1 MANEKAAAI
10 AADRHLDTQMSKLSA
25 AQFMEAMHA
34 NQLVP
39 HIKFWPEKKKYELE
53 LEPVID
59 KLRLRDFIEIINR
72 IRGEK
77 KKVEYEVPDW
87 WKWRVNPDP
96 TQAEIGQRLDDVV
109 QKLDQIAN
117 QLGRR

>member
-10 AADRHLDTQMSKLSA
+10 AADKLLDTPLSKLTA
-25 AQFMEAMHA
+25 AQFVEALTAH
-34 NQLVP
+34 QLAP

-53 LEPVID
+53 VEPIVD

-72 IRGEK
+72 VRVEK
-77 KKVEYEVPDW
+77 KKVEYEIPDW

-96 TQAEIGQRLDDVV
+96 TQFEATQRLDEVV
-109 QKLDQIAN
+109 QKLDLIAN
-117 QLGRR
+117 QLGQR

>member
-1 MANEKAAAI
+1 MANDKAAAI
-10 AADRHLDTQMSKLSA
+10 AADKYMDTPLSKISA
-25 AQFMEAMHA
+25 AQFMDALNA

-39 HIKFWPEKKKYELE
+39 HVKFWPEKKKYELE
-53 LEPVID
+53 VEPVFD

-77 KKVEYEVPDW
+77 KKVEYEIPDW

-96 TQAEIGQRLDDVV
+96 TQVELGQRLDDVV
-109 QKLDQIAN
+109 QRLDRIASE
-117 QLGRR
+117 LGRR